1 MWNLE
6 WIKSWN
12 CIKENGG
19 KILLKKCSAWNSKK
33 STFLK
38 EREAKALLSS
48 LGIRI
53 LLSQVPL
60 LGLLSF

>member
-1 MWNLE
+1 MWNLD
-6 WIKSWN
+6 WKKSWN

-19 KILLKKCSAWNSKK
+19 TMLLSKCSMWNSKK

>member
-1 MWNLE
+1 M
-6 WIKSWN
+6 
-12 CIKENGG
+12 
-19 KILLKKCSAWNSKK
+19 LLSKCSVWNSKK

-38 EREAKALLSS
+38 EREAKALLIS